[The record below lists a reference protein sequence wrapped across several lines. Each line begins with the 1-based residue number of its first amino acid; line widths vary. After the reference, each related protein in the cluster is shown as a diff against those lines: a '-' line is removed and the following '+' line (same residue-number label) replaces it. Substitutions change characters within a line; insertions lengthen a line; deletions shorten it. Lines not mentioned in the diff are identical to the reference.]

1 MLILQH
7 TIVRRTKEM
16 LAGGLRMLL
25 PLTLTGAGAEKKTGL
40 HASTARFTR
49 SLNYCKSDQR
59 SLKWDKW

>member
-25 PLTLTGAGAEKKTGL
+25 PLTLTGAGAKKKKKKKKQDYMPQL
-40 HASTARFTR
+40 LASFEA
-49 SLNYCKSDQR
+49 
-59 SLKWDKW
+59 